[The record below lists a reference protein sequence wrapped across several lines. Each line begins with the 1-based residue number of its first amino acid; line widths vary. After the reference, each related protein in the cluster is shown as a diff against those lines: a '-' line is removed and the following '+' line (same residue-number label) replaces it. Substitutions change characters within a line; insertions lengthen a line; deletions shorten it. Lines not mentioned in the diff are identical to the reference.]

1 MVLMTYL
8 SCNILKKL
16 RFPTTGT
23 QGRVQKDSY
32 LNNIL
37 MLGDCVGEWLFLE
50 VVLRHRSCKLVKIS
64 SFVCKPS
71 WQSVPN
77 LPILWRPLLL
87 PTPLLQIW
95 SKPPSFPEN
104 STPTAFFVTLLIW
117 LNLQLQHIWC
127 VFLVNDIV
135 DIHMSSLGTLVP
147 EEPCC
152 VYYATRC

>member
-1 MVLMTYL
+1 M
-8 SCNILKKL
+8 
-16 RFPTTGT
+16 F
-23 QGRVQKDSY
+23 
-32 LNNIL
+32 
-37 MLGDCVGEWLFLE
+37 GDCVGEWLSLE

-87 PTPLLQIW
+87 PTPLPQIW
-95 SKPPSFPEN
+95 SKFGPSFPEN

-152 VYYATRC
+152 VYYATRCQVYWRLTHVVFH